1 MIPASTFR
9 SIHGNF
15 VNHLLVRP
23 RSPVAGVGV
32 ANIMYVVVRER
43 TQEIGIRLAVG
54 ARRRH
59 IVNQFMFEAILIA
72 VGGGLLGLAVAS
84 LLVIG
89 IDSVPS
95 ENPALEYIMN
105 PKLSLPIASTCVGLL
120 MVIGLVAGILPARKA
135 ARLDPVESL
144 RYE

>member
-1 MIPASTFR
+1 M
-9 SIHGNF
+9 
-15 VNHLLVRP
+15 
-23 RSPVAGVGV
+23 
-32 ANIMYVVVRER
+32 
-43 TQEIGIRLAVG
+43 G

-59 IVNQFMFEAILIA
+59 IVNQFMFAEAILIA

-95 ENPALEYIMN
+95 KNPALEYIMN

>member
-1 MIPASTFR
+1 MGQIGFGIQVFLGLVGAFT
-9 SIHGNF
+9 
-15 VNHLLVRP
+15 LL
-23 RSPVAGVGV
+23 VAGVGV

-95 ENPALEYIMN
+95 DNPALEYIMN
-105 PKLSLPIASTCVGLL
+105 PKLSLPIASMCCR
-120 MVIGLVAGILPARKA
+120 PAHGDRA
-135 ARLDPVESL
+135 CGRNTARAQGGRMSRLRWAQSL